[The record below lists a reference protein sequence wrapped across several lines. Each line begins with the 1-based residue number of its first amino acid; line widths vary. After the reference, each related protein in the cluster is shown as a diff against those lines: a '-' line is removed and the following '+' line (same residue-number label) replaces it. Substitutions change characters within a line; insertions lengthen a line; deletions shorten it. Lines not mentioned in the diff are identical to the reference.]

1 VLAPIFRSRA
11 DRPIL
16 RVSFLAAAFTVLA
29 LCVPGLAIGCDVCA
43 IYSAT
48 EHRESRTGWLL
59 GVGEQYSRFAT
70 LKDGGEEIENP
81 GERLHSSITQL
92 LFGYNMTSRFGVQLN
107 VPIITRDYRR
117 LEDGVLTN
125 GDESGVGDLSLLG
138 IVRPYSVA
146 TEHSVFR
153 FSLLGG
159 LKLPSG
165 SPDRLREE
173 LAEDH
178 GEDQDE
184 VRIDPGDESHEG
196 HEHSETSG
204 VHGHDLALGSGS
216 VDGVIG
222 GQLFASWRQLF
233 LTAGVQY
240 AIRTEGRFDY
250 RYANDLT
257 WNGGPGVFAAATQ
270 EYTLAL
276 QAVVSGE
283 HKGED
288 ELDGKELGDSAITA
302 VYLGP
307 GITFTWTDALGIDV
321 TADLPILQDNS
332 GVQLVPDFRLRGG
345 VTWHF

>member
-1 VLAPIFRSRA
+1 M
-11 DRPIL
+11 
-16 RVSFLAAAFTVLA
+16 
-29 LCVPGLAIGCDVCA
+29 
-43 IYSAT
+43 
-48 EHRESRTGWLL
+48 LL

-70 LKDGGEEIENP
+70 LKDDGEEIENP

-92 LFGYNMTSRFGVQLN
+92 LFGYNVTSRFGVQLN
-107 VPIITRDYRR
+107 LPIITRDYRR
-117 LEDGVLTN
+117 LEDGALTD

-138 IVRPYSVA
+138 IARPYSVA
-146 TEHSVFR
+146 TENSVFR

-178 GEDQDE
+178 GEEEEHHDE
-184 VRIDPGDESHEG
+184 ARIAAGQESHGGE
-196 HEHSETSG
+196 EHGEASG

-222 GQLFASWRQLF
+222 GQVFASWRQLF
-233 LTAGVQY
+233 FTAGMQY
-240 AIRTEGRFDY
+240 AIRTEGKFDY

-257 WNGGPGVFAAATQ
+257 WNGGPGVFAIATQ

-276 QAVVSGE
+276 QAVVAGE

-288 ELDGKELGDSAITA
+288 ELDGQELDDTAITA

-307 GITFTWTDALGIDV
+307 GITFTWKDALGVDV

-345 VTWHF
+345 MTWHF